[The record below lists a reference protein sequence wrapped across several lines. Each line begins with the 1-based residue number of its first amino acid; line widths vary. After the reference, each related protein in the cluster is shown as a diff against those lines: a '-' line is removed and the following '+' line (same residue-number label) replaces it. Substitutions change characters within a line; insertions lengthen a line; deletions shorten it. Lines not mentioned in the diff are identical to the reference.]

1 MEPNETESA
10 FTKLNHSV
18 TNQIDILF
26 KNFQRSNLNE
36 SSSSSSNANAPKK
49 ASSPASSPPLLL
61 LPNKTEA
68 TSDESAEHTPITKM
82 DTEISLKSFEKQ
94 IALIETNDNAEM
106 SLIVSL
112 IKAKF
117 PKVSIHMC
125 SNSKQQQQQQPSP
138 ADRNSLSPNT
148 NTNTNTAALKTNSR
162 NCLSASYFSDRKA
175 NNNNDRAASIDNS
188 SLSSNANSSSSIE
201 RQESKDS
208 GFWSMSKCSFES
220 MKSLS
225 ISDTPNQLEMAAAAI
240 ANAAL
245 NSSKAASSN
254 PTPANEAARKYLT
267 SPTNLITKSPLCNW
281 KKWKK
286 GQAWRYNVSN
296 SSSNVSEADTAND
309 ASCNESSN
317 HSSVNNKSFESACFA
332 PSGAISENEPAANK
346 NNLVQTQTPY
356 FSNSFESNKTSYITI
371 NQPASMHMWASTSQ
385 LEQMGSQ
392 MSEGASGYELS
403 EPNPLKA
410 QKRRGKLVRDRT
422 IDNYDEQSAS
432 FNNLNG
438 SNSNSTIKLNESNKI
453 AIGSMSPFHKLST
466 ESNTSTNSRL
476 NEGSLSPLSGSSAGL
491 GNYLIL

>member
-10 FTKLNHSV
+10 FTKLNNSV
-18 TNQIDILF
+18 TNKIDILF

-36 SSSSSSNANAPKK
+36 SNANANTPKK
-49 ASSPASSPPLLL
+49 ASSPATSPPLLL

-68 TSDESAEHTPITKM
+68 TSDESAENKPITKM

-106 SLIVSL
+106 SLIVNL

-117 PKVSIHMC
+117 PKVNIHMC
-125 SNSKQQQQQQPSP
+125 SNNKQQSP
-138 ADRNSLSPNT
+138 TDRNSLSPNT
-148 NTNTNTAALKTNSR
+148 NTTLKTNSR
-162 NCLSASYFSDRKA
+162 NCLSASYFSDRK
-175 NNNNDRAASIDNS
+175 NNDRAASIDNS
-188 SLSSNANSSSSIE
+188 SLSSNTNSIE

-225 ISDTPNQLEMAAAAI
+225 ISDTPNQLEIAAAI
-240 ANAAL
+240 ANATL
-245 NSSKAASSN
+245 NNKTAPN
-254 PTPANEAARKYLT
+254 PTPANSPNDAARKYLT
-267 SPTNLITKSPLCNW
+267 SPTNLITKSPLYNW

-296 SSSNVSEADTAND
+296 SSSNVSESDNTNDT
-309 ASCNESSN
+309 SCNESSN
-317 HSSVNNKSFESACFA
+317 HSSINNKSFDSASFA
-332 PSGAISENEPAANK
+332 PNGVISENEPQQTQNNK

-392 MSEGASGYELS
+392 MSDCGNSGEMN

-453 AIGSMSPFHKLST
+453 SIGSMSPFHKLST

-491 GNYLIL
+491 GNYLIFRISLVFIFNLI